1 MKLYKVKLCMT
12 LIHQR
17 LKGFELGK
25 YNYNN
30 PIIFVEADDPD
41 AACHG
46 SVYGLYEL
54 MIKQNDSVETKL
66 LFRDIAHD
74 IRVTKVYIP

>member
-1 MKLYKVKLCMT
+1 MT
-12 LIHQR
+12 LIRQR
-17 LKGFELGK
+17 LTEFNLGK
-25 YNYNN
+25 YRDVN

-41 AACHG
+41 GACHG

-66 LFRDIAHD
+66 LFREIAHD
-74 IRVTKVYIP
+74 IRVIKVFTP

>member
-1 MKLYKVKLCMT
+1 MKLYKVKLSMS

-17 LKGFELGK
+17 LNGFRLGK
-25 YNYNN
+25 YNYVD

-41 AACHG
+41 EACHD

-54 MIKQNDSVETKL
+54 MIKQDDSLETKL
-66 LFRDIAHD
+66 LFRDIVYD